1 MSIVSLLGIKVL
13 NNPAKFTD
21 SYEFEITFECLEPL
35 QNDLE
40 WKLTYV
46 GSSRSLEHDQE
57 LDSILVGPVP
67 VGVNKFVFSAD
78 PPSAELIPASELI
91 SVTVILLSC
100 SYDGKEFVRVGYYVN
115 NEYDSEE
122 LRENPPVKV
131 QVDHIVRNILAEK
144 PRVTRFN
151 IVWDNDNE
159 NEMYPP
165 EQPNVDEEEDE
176 EEEEEEEEDEGEDED
191 EEDEE
196 DAVLAEEEEN
206 DEAND
211 DDDDEEE
218 DEEDEDEDE
227 NGEIDLEAEDD
238 EEDLDDEEE
247 AEEEEI
253 EEEETKQ
260 PSKHNIQT
268 ENNDQSIK
276 KQKIDSEKPDIIDQ
290 QDMPLTP
297 KDETTNV

>member
-21 SYEFEITFECLEPL
+21 PYEFEITFECLEPL
-35 QNDLE
+35 QKDLE

-67 VGVNKFVFSAD
+67 VGINKFVFSAD
-78 PPSAELIPASELI
+78 PPSAELIPASELM

-151 IVWDNDNE
+151 IVWDNE
-159 NEMYPP
+159 NESDLYPP
-165 EQPNVDEEEDE
+165 EQPGVDDEPDE
-176 EEEEEEEEDEGEDED
+176 EEEEEEEEET
-191 EEDEE
+191 
-196 DAVLAEEEEN
+196 LEEEE
-206 DEAND
+206 
-211 DDDDEEE
+211 EEE
-218 DEEDEDEDE
+218 DDVEEDE
-227 NGEIDLEAEDD
+227 NGEIDLEAEEAEEEEDEDD
-238 EEDLDDEEE
+238 EEDDDDDDDEGEEE
-247 AEEEEI
+247 AEEDLEA
-253 EEEETKQ
+253 EEEEEEESKNGDSKDKISGAEEAST
-260 PSKHNIQT
+260 SSTKHNLDDTVEISV
-268 ENNDQSIK
+268 DSK
-276 KQKIDSEKPDIIDQ
+276 KQKVD
-290 QDMPLTP
+290 L
-297 KDETTNV
+297 